1 MIQLERPL
9 IFIDIESTG
18 VDREQDKIV
27 ELCLCKLFP
36 DGKREIKTNRYN
48 PGIPIPA
55 GATEVHKITDADVAG
70 KPFFK
75 QHAKAIL
82 DWIEGCDI
90 AGFNSNSYDCVMLFH
105 ELSRA
110 GLYWDYT
117 KVRLI
122 DVGNI
127 FKIKEP
133 RTLTAAVKMYCGKDH
148 EEAHGA
154 EADVLATLEVFEK
167 QLERYEDLPQT
178 LDELCVFSNFDKQM
192 LDLSGRFVYD
202 KDGVI
207 LLNFGKYK
215 GQPAKDCMDFLN
227 WMVYKANFSEDSR
240 RVAISIMEGTSDTPI
255 TDQLFK

>member
-1 MIQLERPL
+1 MKLQLEKPL
-9 IFIDIESTG
+9 IVLDIESTG
-18 VDREQDKIV
+18 TDRENDRIV
-27 ELCLCKLFP
+27 ELSLCKLFP

-55 GATEVHKITDADVAG
+55 SATEVHKITDADVAG

-82 DWIEGCDI
+82 NWIEGCDI
-90 AGFNSNSYDCVMLFH
+90 AGFNSNAYDCVMLFC
-105 ELSRA
+105 EMARC

-117 KVRLI
+117 KHRLI

-133 RTLTAAVKMYCGKDH
+133 RTLSAAVKMYCGKDH

-154 EADVLATLEVFEK
+154 EADALATLEVLEK

-178 LDELCVFSNFDKQM
+178 MDELCVFSNYGNKV

-207 LLNFGKYK
+207 LINFGKHK
-215 GQPAKDCMDFLN
+215 GNPAKNHLDFLD
-227 WMVYKANFSEDSR
+227 WMLYKANFS
-240 RVAISIMEGTSDTPI
+240 
-255 TDQLFK
+255 